1 MSTLITTDR
10 LLVDPLMERD
20 GKFILELVNTD
31 GWLTFIG
38 NRNVTSEA
46 DATAYIQKIIN
57 NSDINYWIIR
67 LKGNN
72 RPIGIITFIKREYL
86 THPDIGFALLPAYE
100 NRGYAYEA
108 AEAVL
113 YNLIHSARHHTHISA
128 ITNPDNSRAIKL
140 LKILGFEFEKV
151 IKVEKEN
158 LQVYVASADK
168 LSITEITHSFFS
180 AFTNK
185 RSEQPNVT
193 VLKDICIPEI
203 IIVNKNG
210 PTTDVFNLIS
220 FIEMKT
226 RILTDGT
233 LLAFEEKEIFEETK
247 IVKDIATRFSEY
259 EKKGIVFRQRF
270 HLKGYIIFQFV
281 KIKKSWKICSI
292 LWRDNEN

>member
-10 LLVDPLMERD
+10 LLLNPLMESD
-20 GKFILELVNTD
+20 GKFVLELVNTD
-31 GWLTFIG
+31 GWLKFIG

-57 NSDINYWIIR
+57 SSDINYWVIR

-72 RPIGIITFIKREYL
+72 IPIGIITFIKRAYL
-86 THPDIGFALLPAYE
+86 THHDIGFALLPAYE

-108 AEAVL
+108 TEAVL
-113 YNLIHSARHHTHISA
+113 YNIIQSARHHTHISA
-128 ITNPDNSRAIKL
+128 ITNPDNSGSIKL
-140 LKILGFEFEKV
+140 LKKLGFEFHKM

-158 LQVYVASADK
+158 LQVYEASADR
-168 LSITEITHSFFS
+168 LCITEITNSFFS

-185 RSEQPNVT
+185 RSEQPNVA
-193 VLKDICIPEI
+193 VLKDICIPEV
-203 IIVNKNG
+203 IIVNKNR

-226 RILTDGT
+226 RLLTDGT

-247 IVKDIATRFSEY
+247 IIKDIATRFSEY

-270 HLKGYIIFQFV
+270 HLKGYKIFQFV

-292 LWRDNEN
+292 LWMDNEN